1 MRTKSCLDVRD
12 ALTSVDA
19 GIEWNWI
26 RNACQV
32 LAQGGAT
39 LLVAVV
45 GDSLMEPFWPEGTGI
60 GRGFLS
66 VLDTAWLVS
75 RWSQADRS
83 VCSAVW

>member
-1 MRTKSCLDVRD
+1 MNKFKTLFPFIDKNDVSIFDFTNLYKS
-12 ALTSVDA
+12 
-19 GIEWNWI
+19 

-32 LAQGGAT
+32 LAQGGAR

-75 RWSQADRS
+75 RWSQADRW
-83 VCSAVW
+83 V